1 MGFVT
6 WLPWV
11 SLGFRYEC
19 AATRRR
25 LATASAVVCFCGIVT
40 GRPGISSRGV
50 HGLRH
55 GGFRGFQKAAISRT
69 QWPSSV
75 AVISG
80 RHHQSLYHQWPSSVA
95 VIIRAFII
103 SGRHQ
108 WPSSV
113 AVISGLHQWPI
124 ISYNQRSS
132 EVIRGHQRPSE
143 VIRGHQRNSVALVP
157 AVSPRTPM
165 VDVRE
170 GQARCPLVTAMPARP
185 AGTWRTRAAR
195 HRAVRSPHL
204 RPPDEEGNRRATR
217 WTIWS
222 SSNSNP

>member
-1 MGFVT
+1 MSARPHVGAWQPPPPSSASAASSRGVQGFHHGASMGFVT
-6 WLPWV
+6 
-11 SLGFRYEC
+11 G
-19 AATRRR
+19 
-25 LATASAVVCFCGIVT
+25 AS
-40 GRPGISSRGV
+40 
-50 HGLRH
+50 
-55 GGFRGFQKAAISRT
+55 GGFKKRPSAAL
-69 QWPSSV
+69 
-75 AVISG
+75 SG
-80 RHHQSLYHQWPSSVA
+80 HHQWPSSSEPLSSVA
-95 VIIRAFII
+95 VI

-113 AVISGLHQWPI
+113 VFISGPSSVTI
-124 ISYNQRSS
+124 KGYQRSS
-132 EVIRGHQRPSE
+132 EVIRGHQRSSE
-143 VIRGHQRNSVALVP
+143 EIRGTQRNSVALVP

>member
-1 MGFVT
+1 MSARPHVGAWQPPPPSSASAASSRGVQGFHHGASMGFVT
-6 WLPWV
+6 
-11 SLGFRYEC
+11 G
-19 AATRRR
+19 
-25 LATASAVVCFCGIVT
+25 AS
-40 GRPGISSRGV
+40 
-50 HGLRH
+50 
-55 GGFRGFQKAAISRT
+55 GGFKKRPSAAL
-69 QWPSSV
+69 
-75 AVISG
+75 SG
-80 RHHQSLYHQWPSSVA
+80 HHQWPSSVA

-124 ISYNQRSS
+124 ITYNQRSS

>member
-1 MGFVT
+1 MDFVT
-6 WLPWV
+6 WLPWI

-95 VIIRAFII
+95 VI

-108 WPSSV
+108 WSSSV
-113 AVISGLHQWPI
+113 AHHQLQ
-124 ISYNQRSS
+124 SK
-132 EVIRGHQRPSE
+132 VIRGHQRSSE
-143 VIRGHQRNSVALVP
+143 AIRGHQRKSEELRVTQRHSYLRCRHVRPWLMYERARLGAL
-157 AVSPRTPM
+157 
-165 VDVRE
+165 
-170 GQARCPLVTAMPARP
+170 
-185 AGTWRTRAAR
+185 W
-195 HRAVRSPHL
+195 
-204 RPPDEEGNRRATR
+204 
-217 WTIWS
+217 
-222 SSNSNP
+222 

>member
-1 MGFVT
+1 MASMGFVT
-6 WLPWV
+6 WLPWI

-50 HGLRH
+50 HGLRQGASGVFKSGH
-55 GGFRGFQKAAISRT
+55 Q
-69 QWPSSV
+69 PHSV
-75 AVISG
+75 AIIRG

-95 VIIRAFII
+95 II

-143 VIRGHQRNSVALVP
+143 VIRGHQRNSEELSGTRTCGVATY
-157 AVSPRTPM
+157 AH
-165 VDVRE
+165 
-170 GQARCPLVTAMPARP
+170 G
-185 AGTWRTRAAR
+185 
-195 HRAVRSPHL
+195 
-204 RPPDEEGNRRATR
+204 
-217 WTIWS
+217 
-222 SSNSNP
+222 

>member
-1 MGFVT
+1 MRRHT
-6 WLPWV
+6 
-11 SLGFRYEC
+11 SALGNRL
-19 AATRRR
+19 RRR
-25 LATASAVVCFCGIVT
+25 LLLRHRHGASMGFVT

-50 HGLRH
+50 HGLRQGASGVFKSGH
-55 GGFRGFQKAAISRT
+55 Q
-69 QWPSSV
+69 PHSV
-75 AVISG
+75 AIIRG

-95 VIIRAFII
+95 II

>member
-1 MGFVT
+1 MRGHT
-6 WLPWV
+6 
-11 SLGFRYEC
+11 SALGNRL
-19 AATRRR
+19 RRR
-25 LATASAVVCFCGIVT
+25 LLLRHRHGASRDFIT
-40 GRPGISSRGV
+40 GRPWASSRGLPGV
-50 HGLRH
+50 SKSGHQPH
-55 GGFRGFQKAAISRT
+55 
-69 QWPSSV
+69 SV
-75 AVISG
+75 A
-80 RHHQSLYHQWPSSVA
+80 
-95 VIIRAFII
+95 II

-108 WPSSV
+108 WPSSSEPLSSV
-113 AVISGLHQWPI
+113 AVISGRHQWPSSVVF
-124 ISYNQRSS
+124 ISGPSSVTIKGYQRSS
-132 EVIRGHQRPSE
+132 EVIRGHQRSSE
-143 VIRGHQRNSVALVP
+143 EIRGTQSNSEALVP

>member
-1 MGFVT
+1 MSARPHVGA
-6 WLPWV
+6 WQPPPP
-11 SLGFRYEC
+11 SS
-19 AATRRR
+19 
-25 LATASAVVCFCGIVT
+25 ASAA
-40 GRPGISSRGV
+40 SSRGV
-50 HGLRH
+50 QGFHHGASM
-55 GGFRGFQKAAISRT
+55 GFVRGLPGFLKAAISRT
-69 QWPSSV
+69 QWPSSE
-75 AVISG
+75 
-80 RHHQSLYHQWPSSVA
+80 A

-113 AVISGLHQWPI
+113 AVISGRHQWPSSVVF
-124 ISYNQRSS
+124 ISGQSSVTIKGHQRSS
-132 EVIRGHQRPSE
+132 EVIRGHQRSSE
-143 VIRGHQRNSVALVP
+143 VIRGTQRNSVALVP

-170 GQARCPLVTAMPARP
+170 GQVRCPLVTAMPARP